1 MFAHC
6 TQPSRAATTVFSLL
20 SSTRSGTLELAN
32 TPPDDDRNPAR
43 VFQFVIFVWFPAR
56 WPFCSRQNQRGLGEI
71 KAGDDAKVE
80 GSCNDEGVKLAIVG
94 SDASKLRC
102 FQAQMLSK
110 ATSTIWA
117 CSTNPSQWLHPH
129 THVLALYLLLECTQI
144 TYFKAGGIL

>member
-20 SSTRSGTLELAN
+20 SPTRSGTLELAN

-71 KAGDDAKVE
+71 KAGDVAKVGGVAMMRESSLPLWAPMLPSSDAKQSYIYNL
-80 GSCNDEGVKLAIVG
+80 G
-94 SDASKLRC
+94 
-102 FQAQMLSK
+102 ML
-110 ATSTIWA
+110 
-117 CSTNPSQWLHPH
+117 NQPSQWLHPH